1 MSKREEIEQ
10 RTEALVTPILDSFGF
25 DLWDV
30 EYVKEGADYY
40 LRAYIDKE
48 GGITID
54 DCVDVSRKLSD
65 KLDEDDFIE
74 EAYILEVSS
83 PGLGRKLKKDKEF
96 ARCIGRDIEI
106 KLFKALDGTR
116 EFAGVLSGYDKDT
129 VTIESAE
136 GVKVFNRADAA
147 VIKLAMT
154 DE

>member
-1 MSKREEIEQ
+1 M
-10 RTEALVTPILDSFGF
+10 
-25 DLWDV
+25 
-30 EYVKEGADYY
+30 EYVKEGPDYY
-40 LRAYIDKE
+40 LRCFIDKE
-48 GGITID
+48 GGVTID
-54 DCVDVSRKLSD
+54 DCETVSRAMNDLLD
-65 KLDEDDFIE
+65 KENFIDD
-74 EAYILEVSS
+74 AYIFEVSS